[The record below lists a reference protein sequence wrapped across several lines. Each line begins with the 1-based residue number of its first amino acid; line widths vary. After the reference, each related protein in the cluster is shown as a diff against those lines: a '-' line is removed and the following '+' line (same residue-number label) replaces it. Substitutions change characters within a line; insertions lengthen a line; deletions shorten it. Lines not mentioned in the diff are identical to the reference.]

1 LQRFLGHVEEI
12 VGPVFRLPDMH
23 GRCASDH
30 EPWVLVEGWGT
41 ECLRVGF
48 EGVILD
54 WLVLDKGL
62 TGRYLPLAITFIP
75 EELFS
80 TFEGLVSGVG
90 R

>member
-1 LQRFLGHVEEI
+1 
-12 VGPVFRLPDMH
+12 M
-23 GRCASDH
+23 
-30 EPWVLVEGWGT
+30 EGWGT

-54 WLVLDKGL
+54 RLVLDKGL

-80 TFEGLVSGVG
+80 TFEGLVPGVG
-90 R
+90 P

>member
-1 LQRFLGHVEEI
+1 MQRFLGHVEEI

-23 GRCASDH
+23 ARCASDH

-54 WLVLDKGL
+54 RLVLDKGL

-80 TFEGLVSGVG
+80 TFEGLVPGVG
-90 R
+90 P